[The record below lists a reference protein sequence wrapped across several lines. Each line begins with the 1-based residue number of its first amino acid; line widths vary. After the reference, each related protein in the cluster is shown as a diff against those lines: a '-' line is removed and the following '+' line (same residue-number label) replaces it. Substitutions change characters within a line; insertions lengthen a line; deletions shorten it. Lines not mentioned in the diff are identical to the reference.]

1 MRLPF
6 FLLLLLSG
14 SVLAQQG
21 PASVVVAPVEKRSAA
36 LTQPLVA
43 TVEPVTRT
51 TLATEEAGLVAERT
65 FDEGQRV
72 QKGAVLAKG
81 KTDLVT
87 AQRDAAQAAVESAV
101 AQLAVA
107 KAESDN
113 AKRELVRVRGIAE
126 TNVASEKEL
135 NDAITDE
142 QVAAATVAVRTAEI
156 AEKKAEVA
164 RLDLLLTKA
173 SIISPIEGVV
183 ARRHIEVGQWVKQGD
198 PIADVVQLD
207 PLFVRV
213 NVPEGLM
220 PRIKLGDPATVTV
233 DALGGQSFTGKIEQ
247 IIPFPDPGSRTF
259 PVKILLP
266 NPDLKIWPGFFARAT
281 ITSQSEAGFLVPRDA
296 VVTSG
301 NQHRVIAA
309 RGGKAVAV
317 PVTLGP
323 GAGDKVSVAG
333 ELTEADMVVT
343 RGNEALRGGE
353 DLIVQNAPPAAA
365 APGSAPTTQTAQGN

>member
-1 MRLPF
+1 MRCPFILP
-6 FLLLLLSG
+6 LLLTTSA
-14 SVLAQQG
+14 LAQMG
-21 PASVVVAPVEKRSAA
+21 PQTVVVAPVEKRAA
-36 LTQPLVA
+36 PLTQPLVA

-51 TLATEEAGLVAERT
+51 TLATEEAGLVAERM

-72 QKGAVLAKG
+72 EKGAVLARG
-81 KTDLVT
+81 KADLVQ
-87 AQRDAAQAAVESAV
+87 AVRDAAEAAHQSAIARLVE
-101 AQLAVA
+101 A
-107 KAESDN
+107 KATAEN
-113 AKRELVRVRGIAE
+113 ATKEVVRFRKIFE
-126 TNVASEKEL
+126 TNVGTEKEL

-142 QVAAATVAVRTAEI
+142 QVARATVLVRTAEI
-156 AEKKAEVA
+156 AEKKAELA

-173 SIISPIEGVV
+173 KIVSPIDGVI

-213 NVPEGLM
+213 NIPEGLIA
-220 PRIKLGDPATVTV
+220 RIKIGDPATVTV

-266 NPDLKIWPGFFARAT
+266 NPDLRIWPGFFARAT
-281 ITSQSEAGFLVPRDA
+281 ITSQSEAGGFLVPRDA

-309 RGGKAVAV
+309 RAGKAVPV
-317 PVTLGP
+317 PVTLG
-323 GAGDKVSVAG
+323 AGVGNKVSVTG
-333 ELTEADMVVT
+333 ELTETDVVIT
-343 RGNEALRGGE
+343 RGNEMLRGGE
-353 DLIVQNAPPAAA
+353 DLIVQNAPPA
-365 APGSAPTTQTAQGN
+365 GTAPTTQTAAK